1 MNYTTSLLRAG
12 RPRSG
17 IIRHSSFVLRGI
29 AAAFIADAV
38 CTAAA
43 SADTIDASAFAAH
56 FDAMFPGYA
65 GAAPLTDF
73 PVLVRLSP
81 ALNKFDY
88 SLCQSGG
95 ADLRFAD
102 ADGNLIPCEID
113 TWNEN
118 GESLVW
124 VKVPSLS
131 RATKITAYYGC
142 ANPPANTPSAVWS
155 NGFVGVWHLGGT
167 SLPLIESSGVSTAFN
182 ESKGGETLGAS
193 GAIGGAVDFTT
204 GGRTGRLTAPD
215 DDDLDGFSSF
225 TVELWSKQAE
235 GSSDYQPYLLTK
247 TASGEFAYTFYQNK
261 ATSTTNS
268 VFYVFSD
275 ATNNGRKNIA
285 GDNRNLVVPSM
296 GVWNHQVIVRDIA
309 ARKSFSYLD
318 GSAIPNGGKVLDSA
332 TEMVDVCDSSSPL
345 YLGNA
350 TGNNPQSA
358 FPGQI
363 DELRISNVARS
374 ADWVKATH
382 DCVADA
388 DFTAYDV
395 GNDWTLYA
403 RKFTVAFTGAPA
415 GTLTDFPVLV
425 KVSANAPEGFSYA
438 DCRKPNG
445 GDLRFADAAGHLLP
459 SEVDTWNTNG
469 ESLVWVKVPSLSYS
483 TTITAYYGW
492 KSAPPVDPTAVWNS
506 NYVGVWH
513 LGESALPLKE
523 SSGKSYGF
531 DTSSNGQETLGSTGT
546 VGGAVDFST
555 GANAISNRLIAADSD
570 VLDNFTDFTVEL
582 WTWQE
587 SATNYTPY
595 LLTRV
600 ASGQYAYLFHQQK
613 TTPYNVFRIST
624 DGSNHASISGSA
636 MVPTMNAWNYHVI
649 ARNTTAQKAYCFMNG
664 SPAPDGG
671 VNLPSGYDAQIPN
684 SSSPLYLGNAQTTAN
699 KYGFPGKIDELRISN
714 VARSAAWVQ
723 ATHDTVMS
731 ASFAQYSK
739 TRENNGAT
747 VFFVR

>member
-1 MNYTTSLLRAG
+1 MNKRIT
-12 RPRSG
+12 
-17 IIRHSSFVLRGI
+17 RHSSFARSAAVVRGI
-29 AAAFIADAV
+29 AASTIAVAV
-38 CTAAA
+38 CAATA

-56 FDAMFPGYA
+56 FDVMFPGYT
-65 GAAPLTDF
+65 GAAPLTNF

-102 ADGNLIPCEID
+102 AEGNLIPCEVD
-113 TWNEN
+113 TWNPD

-124 VKVPSLS
+124 VKAPLLS
-131 RATKITAYYGC
+131 RSTRLTAYYGC
-142 ANPPANTPSAVWS
+142 ANPPANAPSAVWS

-167 SLPLIESSGVSTAFN
+167 ALPLVESSGVSTAFN

-247 TASGEFAYTFYQNK
+247 VASGEYAYTFYQNK
-261 ATSTTNS
+261 ATAKTNS
-268 VFYVFSD
+268 VFYVYSD

-285 GDNRNLVVPSM
+285 GDSRNLVVPSM
-296 GVWNHQVIVRDIA
+296 GVWNHQAIVRDIA

-318 GSAIPNGGKVLDSA
+318 GTAIPNGGKDLDAS
-332 TEMVDVCDSSSPL
+332 TEMVAVCNSSSPL

-350 TGNNPQSA
+350 TGNGPQAA

-388 DFTAYDV
+388 DYVAYDA
-395 GNDWTLYA
+395 GNDWTRYA
-403 RKFTVAFTGAPA
+403 RKFTVTFTGAPA

-425 KVSANAPEGFSYA
+425 KVSENNPADFAYA

-445 GDLRFADAAGHLLP
+445 GDLRFSDAAGNLLP

-469 ESLVWVKVPSLSYS
+469 ESLIWVKVPSLSRS
-483 TTITAYYGW
+483 TKISAYYGW
-492 KSAPPVDPTAVWNS
+492 QNAPAVNPADVWDS

-513 LGESALPLKE
+513 LGESALPLME
-523 SSGKSYGF
+523 SSGRSYGF
-531 DTSSNGQETLGSTGT
+531 NTSADNAETLGASGGA
-546 VGGAVDFST
+546 VGGAVDFAAGTVNS
-555 GANAISNRLIAADSD
+555 RLQAPDDNS
-570 VLDNFTDFTVEL
+570 VLAGFDDFTVEL
-582 WTWQE
+582 WTKQE
-587 SATNYTPY
+587 SANPSGTYQPY
-595 LLTRV
+595 LLAKV
-600 ASGQYAYLFHQQK
+600 ISGQYAYILYQN
-613 TTPYNVFRIST
+613 TGTANGVFRIST
-624 DGSNHASISGSA
+624 DGSANANISGSA
-636 MVPTMNAWNYHVI
+636 MVPTMNAWNHQAVV
-649 ARNTTAQKAYCFMNG
+649 RNTTDAKAYCFMNG
-664 SPAPDGG
+664 LPAPDGG
-671 VNLPSGYDAQIPN
+671 VALPNGYNAKIAR
-684 SSSPLYLGNAQTTAN
+684 SASPLNLGNAQTTAN
-699 KYGFPGKIDELRISN
+699 TKAFPGQIDELRISN
-714 VARSAAWVQ
+714 VARSAAWVK

-731 ASFAQYSK
+731 ASFATYSA
-739 TRENNGAT
+739 TRGNNDAT
-747 VFFVR
+747 VLFVR